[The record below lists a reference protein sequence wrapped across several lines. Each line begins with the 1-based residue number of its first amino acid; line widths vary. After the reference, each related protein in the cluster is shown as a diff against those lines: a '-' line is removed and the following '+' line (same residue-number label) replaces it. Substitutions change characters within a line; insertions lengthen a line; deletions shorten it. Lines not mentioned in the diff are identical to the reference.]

1 MIGFLKGEICEI
13 CEDNLV
19 LEVSGV
25 GYNIGITTK
34 TADLLPGIGE
44 EAKIYTY
51 MSVRED
57 AVKLYGFIAR
67 EDLEFFKMLIT
78 VNGIGPKGAQ
88 SILAVMNPD
97 ELRYAII
104 AGDAKTLSKCP
115 GVGSKSAQRI
125 ILDLKDKVSIEDT
138 LAPVSERDTQVSGKM
153 SDARREAAEALA
165 ALGFSASD
173 SLRAVR
179 KVSDGDNM
187 TVEELIKAAL
197 KFINA

>member
-1 MIGFLKGEICEI
+1 MIGFLKGEICDI
-13 CEDNLV
+13 SEDNLV
-19 LEVSGV
+19 IEVSGV
-25 GYNIGITTK
+25 GYNVGITAK

-44 EAKIYTY
+44 EIKVYTY

-57 AVKLYGFIAR
+57 AVKLYGFLTHD
-67 EDLEFFKMLIT
+67 DLDFFKMLIT

-115 GVGSKSAQRI
+115 GVGAKSAQRI

-138 LAPVSERDTQVSGKM
+138 FNSVSAQPEKVSGKL
-153 SDARREAAEALA
+153 SDARKEAAEALT

-179 KVSDGDNM
+179 KVGDADDM
-187 TVEELIKAAL
+187 SVEDIIKAAL
-197 KFINA
+197 KFISA